1 MNIDQLSLQDAFH
14 RALAHHR
21 SGRLAEAEEIC
32 RKILAVAPDH
42 PIVLHFL
49 GVLAIQSKRYDAAID
64 WLRRATSIMPDDI
77 EARINLAFALSAVG
91 RSAEAVENYRQVIAL
106 APTHADAHYNMAVA
120 LHALDRFEEAIS
132 SYREAIIQRP
142 DFAEAHSNLGTML
155 QQCGYIDEA
164 VASFQ
169 TAILSAPANANAHFN
184 LANAFKEQGR
194 LDDAIAGYQRALAI
208 NPDFAAALDNLGVAR
223 HERGE
228 LDDAIHLYRRALA
241 LKPGWAETLGNLAT
255 ALHEKGFNDEALV
268 HFQQAL
274 AIRETAE
281 IKIGFVQCVSSGD
294 FSAEFGGETRG
305 IRTQLVRA
313 LSEPWARP
321 ADLTAISNSLVRQN
335 PDIAAAMD
343 RVTAAWPEKLAHNTL
358 FGESGFAAVANDE
371 LLRTLLENAPV
382 NGLVLER
389 FLTMARAV
397 MLDAAIATEPIS
409 TVDGAEAATAFYC
422 ALARQCFNNEYVFAC
437 SDDELAKVDSLRV
450 ALAVTIEAKLPI
462 PAVHL
467 AAVSAYFSLAD
478 VPGIDLLFD
487 RHWPDS
493 VSALLNQQVHE
504 AQLEKNYRAGIR
516 ALTTIDGEVSRRVR
530 DQYEANPYP
539 RWVKCAPGGVR
550 MSFDSRLRRLFPYT
564 PFIPLGETRAI
575 EILVAGCG
583 TGQHSIETAQQ
594 YPEAR
599 VLAIDLSLASLGY
612 AIRKTRELELDN
624 IDYAQADI
632 MRIESIGKTFDV
644 IESVGVLHHLEH
656 PLAGWRNLLALLR
669 PGGFMRLGLYSEA
682 ARAVVVAARQFIA
695 DTGYAANASGI
706 RRCRQALID
715 AEGGKQFAQLLSFRD
730 FFGTSECRDLLF
742 HVQEHRYTL
751 PELSDC
757 LAALG
762 VEFLG
767 FSLDPAITAL
777 YRARFP
783 DDRSMN
789 DLARWHI
796 FETENPQTF
805 AGMYQFWIQKNA

>member
-1 MNIDQLSLQDAFH
+1 MNLDQLSPQDAFQQ
-14 RALAHHR
+14 ALAHQR

-32 RKILAVAPDH
+32 RKILAVAPGH

-49 GVLAIQSKRYDAAID
+49 GVLAIQAKRYDAAID
-64 WLRRATSIMPDDI
+64 WLRRAIKIVPGDI
-77 EARINLAFALSAVG
+77 EARFNLAIALNAAG
-91 RSAEAVENYRQVIAL
+91 RSAEAVDNYRLVIAGV
-106 APTHADAHYNMAVA
+106 PTHADAHYNMAVA
-120 LHALDRFEEAIS
+120 LHALGRFEEATS
-132 SYREAIIQRP
+132 SYREAIVQRP
-142 DFAEAHSNLGTML
+142 DFAEAHGNLGALL
-155 QQCGYIDEA
+155 QQRGDIGEA

-169 TAILSAPANANAHFN
+169 AAIMSAPANADAHFN
-184 LANAFKEQGR
+184 LANAHKEQGR
-194 LDDAIAGYQRALAI
+194 LDDAIAGYEHALAI

-228 LDDAIHLYRRALA
+228 LDEAIHLYRRALA
-241 LKPGWAETLGNLAT
+241 LKPDWAETLGNLAT
-255 ALHEKGFNDEALV
+255 ALNEKGFADEALV

-281 IKIGFVQCVSSGD
+281 IKSGFVQCISGGR
-294 FSAEFGGETRG
+294 FSAEFGAEARG
-305 IRTQLVRA
+305 FRTLLIRA

-321 ADLTAISNSLVRQN
+321 ADLTAISYLLVRQN

-343 RVTAAWPEKLAHNTL
+343 RASAAWPEKLTHNTL

-371 LLRTLLENAPV
+371 LLRSLLENAPV

-409 TVDGAEAATAFYC
+409 AIDGAAAAMAFYC

-437 SDDELAKVDSLRV
+437 TPDEHAKVDSLRASLV
-450 ALAVTIEAKLPI
+450 IAIEANLPVSAI
-462 PAVHL
+462 HL
-467 AAVSAYFSLAD
+467 AAVSAYFSLTD
-478 VPGIDLLFD
+478 VPCIDLLFD

-493 VSALLNQQVHE
+493 VSALLNQQVRE
-504 AQLEKNYRAGIR
+504 PLLEKNFHADIR
-516 ALTTIDGEVSRRVR
+516 ALTAIDGDVSRRVR

-550 MSFDSRLRRLFPYT
+550 MSFDSRLRRLFPHT
-564 PFIPLGETRAI
+564 PFNPLGKARAI

-583 TGQHSIETAQQ
+583 TGQHPIETAQQ

-612 AIRKTRELELDN
+612 ASRKTHELGLDN
-624 IDYAQADI
+624 IEYAQADV
-632 MRIESIGKTFDV
+632 MRIESIGKTFDI

-656 PLAGWRNLLALLR
+656 PLAGWRKLLALLR

-682 ARAVVVAARQFIA
+682 ARAVVVAARKFIA
-695 DTGYAANASGI
+695 DTGYAANAPDI

-715 AEGGKQFAQLLSFRD
+715 AEGGKTFAQLLSFHD

-767 FSLDPAITAL
+767 FSLDPGITVQ

-783 DDRSMN
+783 ADRAMSS
-789 DLARWHI
+789 LACWNI

-805 AGMYQFWIQKNA
+805 AGMYQFWIQKRA